1 MVFISFKLNSKLLD
15 QALPNNIKSGDNQA
29 AEDIDN
35 PISLILLHLTGLVHW
50 KYESV
55 LMP

>member
-1 MVFISFKLNSKLLD
+1 MLD

-29 AEDIDN
+29 AEDIDD
-35 PISLILLHLTGLVHW
+35 PISLILLHLTWLVHW

>member
-15 QALPNNIKSGDNQA
+15 HALPNNIKSGDNQA
-29 AEDIDN
+29 AEDIDDL
-35 PISLILLHLTGLVHW
+35 ISLIILHLAWLIHW